1 VPRTA
6 SSVGHHSLRRHL
18 NETQPGEQ
26 RDQIRSAA
34 KGTPSGVDGDVVD
47 PSNILWLR
55 HSTADAYVQS
65 FARAGYLGLDVRES

>member
-1 VPRTA
+1 VVLSNGLFEGMYRPF
-6 SSVGHHSLRRHL
+6 S
-18 NETQPGEQ
+18 E
-26 RDQIRSAA
+26 
-34 KGTPSGVDGDVVD
+34 GTPPLSGVDGDVVD